1 VRQGSELLQI
11 PLEQLVRSGAILLA
25 KREILTRTKY
35 LGARWRRSSK
45 PRTASLRGGRQ
56 RTRRQLGTALA
67 GRRLGASL
75 PAPSLEAAARGL
87 LLVVQVQ

>member
-1 VRQGSELLQI
+1 MTEVDLVRQGSELLQI

-56 RTRRQLGTALA
+56 RRQPDQ
-67 GRRLGASL
+67 RSF
-75 PAPSLEAAARGL
+75 
-87 LLVVQVQ
+87 